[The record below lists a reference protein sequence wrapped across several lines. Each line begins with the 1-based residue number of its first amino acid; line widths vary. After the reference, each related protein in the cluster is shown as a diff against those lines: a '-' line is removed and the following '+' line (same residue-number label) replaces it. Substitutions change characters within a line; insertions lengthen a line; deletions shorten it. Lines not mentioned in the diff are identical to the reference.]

1 MTAKL
6 SLRIAA
12 IVMLLHDV
20 GHIIGSLT
28 WKKISDP
35 TELDVINRMYSNK
48 FPFMGAVK
56 STPLLSNHGK
66 KTGTNSLLILSI
78 QRI

>member
-56 STPLLSNHGK
+56 SIGEHYDGYALATAWECKLNCVS
-66 KTGTNSLLILSI
+66 
-78 QRI
+78 